1 MEEETGEYVH
11 VEGEEPVQEYNYH
24 EHLQQDPE
32 PEPELEE
39 EHEPEEELEPEVEGN
54 SFEEGTPFEEPSP
67 VLPSAVTAV
76 QEPQI
81 SAEEPYVEPEKL
93 TYASIVSFILVLSC
107 TKSYSVASS
116 LICYVISRYPEICNM
131 TLLHLLHTLYE

>member
-1 MEEETGEYVH
+1 MEEEAGEYINSVH

-39 EHEPEEELEPEVEGN
+39 EPEPEEELEPEIEGD
-54 SFEEGTPFEEPSP
+54 SFEEGAPFEEPSA
-67 VLPSAVTAV
+67 VLPTTLTTT

-81 SAEEPYVEPEKL
+81 SVEEPYVEPEKL
-93 TYASIVSFILVLSC
+93 TYASIVSFLLV
-107 TKSYSVASS
+107 
-116 LICYVISRYPEICNM
+116 
-131 TLLHLLHTLYE
+131 